1 MKTLDKRKI
10 NSLYRNYEGYLFIS
24 PWLIGFFVFM
34 AGPMIYSF
42 ILSFMQYDI
51 FTTMKFIGIKNFT
64 DMFRDS
70 LFIKSLKVT
79 IFYVFISVPLRLA
92 TALIIAMILNIG
104 VRGMSIYRTIYYL
117 PSIIGGGVAVSVMW
131 KMLLSREGSLNTILS
146 SIGLGPYN
154 FLASP
159 DLSLPTLSVIAAWQ
173 FGSAMVI
180 FLAGLKQI
188 PKELYEASTVDGATK
203 IQQFFNITIPLLTP
217 TIFFNLVMG
226 MIGAFQVFTQG
237 FIITQGGPANSTLFY
252 VLYMYKVGFT
262 QFRMGYA
269 SAIAWFLTII
279 ILIITVILFRT
290 SGKWVYYES

>member
-1 MKTLDKRKI
+1 MKALNKNMR
-10 NSLYRNYEGYLFIS
+10 NSLHRTYEGYLFIS
-24 PWLIGFFVFM
+24 PWLIGFIVFM

-51 FTTMKFIGIKNFT
+51 FSPMKFIGLKNFM
-64 DMFRDS
+64 DMFKDS

-79 IFYVFISVPLRLA
+79 TFYVFVSVPLRLVV
-92 TALIIAMILNIG
+92 ALIIAMILNIG

-131 KMLLSREGSLNTILS
+131 KMLLSREGSLNTILG

-159 DLSLPTLSVIAAWQ
+159 NLSLPTLSVIAAWQ

-188 PKELYEASTVDGATK
+188 PKELYEASTVDGAKK
-203 IQQFFNITIPLLTP
+203 IQQFFNITLPLLTP

-237 FIITQGGPANSTLFY
+237 FVITQGGPANSTLFY
-252 VLYMYKVGFT
+252 VLYMYRVGFT

-279 ILIITVILFRT
+279 ILIITIILFRT